1 MLQEFEN
8 SFIEKNKQTKTPAS
22 LSNASLIMESGQ
34 FVPRY
39 NQVLH
44 PGSRD
49 HPQVGH
55 TPADIVSA
63 HGQSKC
69 CKQDIQVVKWR
80 TKEEEV
86 EKDPDQS

>member
-8 SFIEKNKQTKTPAS
+8 SFIEKTNKTPAF

-44 PGSRD
+44 PGFCD
-49 HPQVGH
+49 HHQVSH

-69 CKQDIQVVKWR
+69 CKQDIEVVQWR

>member
-1 MLQEFEN
+1 M
-8 SFIEKNKQTKTPAS
+8 K
-22 LSNASLIMESGQ
+22 SGQ

-44 PGSRD
+44 PGFRD
-49 HPQVGH
+49 HHQVCH

-69 CKQDIQVVKWR
+69 CKQDIEVVKGR